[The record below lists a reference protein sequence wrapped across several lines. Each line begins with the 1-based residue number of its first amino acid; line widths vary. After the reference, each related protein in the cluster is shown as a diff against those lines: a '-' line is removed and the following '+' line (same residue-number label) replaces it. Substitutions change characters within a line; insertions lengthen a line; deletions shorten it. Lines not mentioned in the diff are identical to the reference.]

1 MTLGILLSTF
11 NGEKFIDLQIKSII
25 NQTFQDWT
33 LLICDD
39 CSQDNTVKLLDYYS
53 KIDSRIS
60 YQTNNKRLGPTFS
73 FLNLLKTSNFKY
85 VIFCDQDDKW
95 SVNKL
100 EEIYKFID
108 LHKEDFLMGLHNGE
122 FLIEN
127 NNSHLFNNK
136 PILDKDRIYSGK
148 PDLRFISLLKSN
160 KVVGCLSF
168 VDREKIK
175 KLIKINPPKNK
186 GIFLDYW
193 LALIASTQNSGI
205 KFLDKNLISYR
216 RHEGVATLNKR
227 SIISKLITKF
237 IIIYSLIINSFL
249 QN

>member
-1 MTLGILLSTF
+1 MTIGILLSTF
-11 NGEKFIDLQIKSII
+11 NGEKFLDTQIKSII

-33 LLICDD
+33 LLISDD

-53 KIDSRIS
+53 KIDSRII
-60 YQTNNKRLGPTFS
+60 YKRNKKRLGPTFS

-95 SVNKL
+95 ELNKL
-100 EEIYKFID
+100 EEIYKFINFYR
-108 LHKEDFLMGLHNGE
+108 EDFLMGIHNGE

-127 NNSHLFNNK
+127 NNFHIFNNK
-136 PILDKDRIYSGK
+136 PISDKDRIYSEK
-148 PDLRFISLLKSN
+148 PDLRLISLLKSN

-168 VDREKIK
+168 VDREKIN

-193 LALIASTQNSGI
+193 LALIASTHNSGI

-227 SIISKLITKF
+227 SIISKLKTKF
-237 IIIYSLIINSFL
+237 IIIYGLLINSFL
-249 QN
+249 